1 MAITPENIAELKE
14 HIRDLKVA
22 AVKIRKYQLE
32 EGQTVDDLD
41 LSLKDLIETSLEVR
55 ILDVDKQI
63 SNKVIDKDQFYALR
77 TYTELLKAYRNEK
90 TTVVRGSDDKDK
102 KEVEENV
109 MTRLR
114 KSLVIQELD

>member
-63 SNKVIDKDQFYALR
+63 SDKVIDKDQFYALR